1 MNINR
6 RTKERDAH
14 DLALYRKPVAH
25 APAVERGLFMLKQ
38 RAAPA
43 LTRSSA
49 TPSTIMKDGSTN
61 VPERHE
67 NDA

>member
-43 LTRSSA
+43 TRSSA
-49 TPSTIMKDGSTN
+49 TPSTILKDGSTN
-61 VPERHE
+61 VVPERHE